1 MHFAAVLQK
10 LVGPEISI
18 SSMQISSCTA
28 LLGGGL
34 QTWRTRP
41 LDETFFLILDAH
53 DERVD
58 QPGSNRGPTCQMSR
72 AYSAMV
78 RSEENGPMP
87 ATLRKALCAQASGV
101 R

>member
-1 MHFAAVLQK
+1 MHFAAESQI
-10 LVGPEISI
+10 LVGPDIGISCT
-18 SSMQISSCTA
+18 QAGRCTA
-28 LLGGGL
+28 LLNEVL
-34 QTWRTRP
+34 QACCTRP
-41 LDETFFLILDAH
+41 LDEKFDLVLDAR

-58 QPGSNRGPTCQMSR
+58 QPGSNWGPTCQMSR